1 MKNMAYWKSKNG
13 LPGIDNEKTK
23 DDKKHIG
30 GNFKK
35 KIMGSKLVKDL
46 KEAESRIVD
55 DANKLAGTKVHSG
68 SGNEGRGRLIRG
80 TSPQHKYWQK

>member
-1 MKNMAYWKSKNG
+1 MGYKMKGFSG
-13 LPGIDNEKTK
+13 FS

-46 KEAESRIVD
+46 KEAESIIVD
-55 DANKLAGTKVHSG
+55 DANKIAGTKVHSG
-68 SGNEGRGRLIRG
+68 TGNEGRGKLIRG
-80 TSPQHKYWQK
+80 TSPQHKYWQKKDK